1 MRLSVLAIA
10 GIGLVVAASLCVLA
24 APDEKAPAADK
35 DELRRLMVERFF
47 AASTEMEARSA
58 LYNAGRVSV
67 QDTCDA
73 IQRFSR
79 AGLEVAKTREY
90 RLTLCE
96 KALEHAQKI
105 EESVK
110 RKYETELE
118 PIQQFKLATY
128 TRLDMEI
135 KLHQV
140 RAEAG
145 AEKADKKADDSDLP
159 PIQKNIGPAVGA
171 PPSRT

>member
-1 MRLSVLAIA
+1 MRLSLLAIA
-10 GIGLVVAASLCVLA
+10 GIGLIVAASLGVLA

-47 AASTEMEARSA
+47 AASAETEARSA
-58 LYNAGRVSV
+58 LYNAGRVSL

-96 KALEHAQKI
+96 YALEHAQKI

-110 RKYETELE
+110 RKFEADLE

-145 AEKADKKADDSDLP
+145 AEKADKKSDDSDLP